1 MAKFAIECP
10 HCGAYNNAS
19 TSIFASK
26 KIECKCGKIINVKKE
41 RMSTMLCPHCKN
53 TVVYDQAKGKKAI
66 CPVCGKNII
75 SDGAKRNVIEINC
88 PSCACELIVD
98 KNAAHYECP
107 LCETKIDVQA
117 EIKKQE
123 IKKDGLVS
131 VIKYE
136 GPNDVFVWKHPIED
150 FNLGSQLIVH
160 ESQEALFFKD
170 GRALDLFGAGRYTL
184 ATNNVPLL
192 KELYKLP
199 TGGNEVFHSEIY
211 FINLVTQMG
220 IKWGTDSKVRLF
232 DPVSGLHLEIGACG
246 EFNIRVNNSRKLLLK
261 LIGTAKSFTQNE
273 LLGSDYRTSTMVG
286 KFKALV
292 MNKVKSLLGKVIRER
307 DINILEVDE
316 YISDISQVMKE
327 KINEVLDEYGLIMPE
342 FFITTILTPDD
353 DPNFR
358 RMKEQYAERYL
369 KVQQER
375 ILKDEAEAAQAR
387 KILEAQTLAQQEI
400 IAAQAKAE
408 AYRLKAEAEAKEMQ
422 MKGYTYQQET
432 QREVAKAAVTNI
444 PSGGSGGG
452 SEVAGM
458 VGSMVNLGVGLG
470 VMGEVIGTVKGAV
483 NPVVGE
489 AASMG
494 AGISNA
500 MNPNAWVC
508 TCGNSVTGNFCP
520 NCGNKKPEV
529 KTGWDCA
536 CGEKNI
542 KSNFC
547 PNCGSKKPEE
557 KAGWNCACG
566 EKNIKSNFCPNCGS
580 KKPVENAGWDCTCGE
595 KNIKTNFC
603 PNCGSKKPVEEAGWD
618 CSCGEKNIK
627 TNFCPLCGSKKGE

>member
-10 HCGAYNNAS
+10 HCGTYNTAS

-26 KIECKCGKIINVKKE
+26 KIECKCGKIIDVKRE
-41 RMSTMLCPHCKN
+41 RMSTITCPHCKN

-66 CPVCGKNII
+66 CPVCKEHMVT
-75 SDGAKRNVIEINC
+75 DATKRNVVEIRC
-88 PSCACELIVD
+88 TSCACELTVD
-98 KNAAHYECP
+98 KNATSYECP
-107 LCETKIDVQA
+107 LCETHIDVQA

-131 VIKYE
+131 VVKYE

-160 ESQEALFFKD
+160 ESQEAIFFKD
-170 GRALDLFGAGRYTL
+170 GKALDLFGAGRYTL
-184 ATNNVPLL
+184 ATSNIPLL

-199 TGGNEVFHSEIY
+199 TGGNEVFHSEVY

-232 DPVSGLHLEIGACG
+232 DPISGMHLEIGACG
-246 EFNIRVNNSRKLLLK
+246 QFNIQVSNSRKLLLK
-261 LIGTAKSFTQNE
+261 LVGTAKSFSQNE
-273 LLGSDYRTSTMVG
+273 LVGSDYSTGVMVG

-292 MNKVKSLLGKVIRER
+292 MNRVKSLLAKVIREK

-316 YISDISQVMKE
+316 HITDISIVMKD
-327 KINEVLDEYGLIMPE
+327 KINEVLDDYGLFMPE

-353 DPNFR
+353 DPNYR

-387 KILEAQTLAQQEI
+387 KLVEAQTLAQQEI
-400 IAAQAKAE
+400 IAAQAQAE

-432 QREVAKAAVTNI
+432 QRKVAEAAVTNM
-444 PSGGSGGG
+444 PSGGIGGG
-452 SEVAGM
+452 SGSDMAGM

-483 NPVVGE
+483 NPMVSE
-489 AASMG
+489 ATSMG
-494 AGISNA
+494 ASISGA
-500 MNPNAWVC
+500 MNPNVWVC
-508 TCGNSVTGNFCP
+508 SCGNNVTGNFCP
-520 NCGNKKPEV
+520 NCG
-529 KTGWDCA
+529 T
-536 CGEKNI
+536 
-542 KSNFC
+542 
-547 PNCGSKKPEE
+547 KKPEE
-557 KAGWNCACG
+557 K
-566 EKNIKSNFCPNCGS
+566 P
-580 KKPVENAGWDCTCGE
+580 GWDCECGQ
-595 KNIKTNFC
+595 KGIKTNFC
-603 PNCGSKKPVEEAGWD
+603 PNCGAKKPEEKPGWD
-618 CSCGEKNIK
+618 CACGQKGIK
-627 TNFCPLCGSKKGE
+627 TNFCPNCGTKRPEEDAGWDCECGQKGIKTNFCPNCGKRKGE